1 MRSRNSIA
9 VVAALATLVPSS
21 ASAIWLSIRPNWES
35 EGDKLEVSLSTT
47 GVISLYMW
55 IAPHA
60 EGNVSFF
67 NAFLDAEPF
76 NSGDAVGYDVMG
88 NEFKM
93 VRDDGSGWFRNEG
106 DSSSRNIED
115 YSLIAAD
122 DDPDFPREQ
131 WGTNDPGGYVV
142 DSIIIHGTEVG
153 SYDLYYENRH
163 TAEGAPRTPGLFDFN
178 NARHDYALSLQIP
191 GFIWFV
197 NAWRDDNAGEDGF
210 DVPFVI
216 NVVPEPASLAL
227 LAVGGLALLRR
238 RR

>member
-1 MRSRNSIA
+1 M
-9 VVAALATLVPSS
+9 
-21 ASAIWLSIRPNWES
+21 
-35 EGDKLEVSLSTT
+35 
-47 GVISLYMW
+47 
-55 IAPHA
+55 
-60 EGNVSFF
+60 SFF

-153 SYDLYYENRH
+153 DYDLYYENRF
-163 TAEGAPRTPGLFDFN
+163 TAEGAARPPGLFDAN
-178 NARHDYALSLQIP
+178 SNRHSYAIALRIP
-191 GFIWFV
+191 GFYWFL
-197 NAWRDDNAGEDGF
+197 NAWRDDDQEF

-216 NVVPEPASLAL
+216 NVIPEPASLAL
-227 LAVGGLALLRR
+227 LAVGGLVLLRR
-238 RR
+238 RK

>member
-1 MRSRNSIA
+1 MKKTLI
-9 VVAALATLVPSS
+9 VAALAAFTASS
-21 ASAIWLSIRPNWES
+21 ASAIGLSIRPNWEDT
-35 EGDKLEVSLSTT
+35 GDKLDVNLSQT
-47 GVISLYMW
+47 GVLSLTMVLG
-55 IAPHA
+55 AGD
-60 EGNVSFF
+60 GNVSFF
-67 NAFLDAEPF
+67 IAFLDAEPF

-88 NEFKM
+88 NDFKM

-178 NARHDYALSLQIP
+178 NARHDYALSLRIP

-197 NAWRDDNAGEDGF
+197 NAWRDDNDEF

-216 NVVPEPASLAL
+216 NVIPEPTSLAL
-227 LAVGGLALLRR
+227 LAAGGLVLLRR
-238 RR
+238 R